1 MSGKLREGE
10 KELVEELLILN
21 SIVYTED
28 FAEELFEN

>member
-1 MSGKLREGE
+1 MSSKLREGE

-28 FAEELFEN
+28 FTEELFEN